1 MQREE
6 TGIFRVAAAVFIGAA
21 IILIIGFFGG
31 TLWSLLAPFLFA
43 WLISL
48 AARPLSKYLYRKT
61 KIPQKL
67 WAAVLIIVLILGVL
81 SAAAWGIVRA
91 WEELSSFLSGFD
103 TEFDG
108 RLSDWL
114 PIPEKFKSTPA
125 LVDFWNRLDTAVE
138 ESVMNIV
145 RAACERIPAVA
156 MGVAKAVP
164 SVFLFLTV
172 SLMSSYY
179 FSVSRLSVWQ
189 RIVSLSGGDDSE
201 WGGRL
206 TRLCGR
212 VSYAAKRYARA
223 YLLLMLLTFAEMFLG
238 FCVIG
243 VKYAFLLA
251 WVVAIVDFL
260 PILGAGTVLVP
271 WAVISLINGD
281 VRIGAGLLII
291 FGISLIVRQ
300 IAEPRIVG
308 ASLGLHPFVSLAAV
322 YVGWVL
328 FGFVGM
334 LLAPAVAMLFAS
346 VKRKEENRPCV

>member
-6 TGIFRVAAAVFIGAA
+6 SGIFRIAAVVFVGAVTILLIGT
-21 IILIIGFFGG
+21 LGG

-67 WAAVLIIVLILGVL
+67 WAAVLIILLVAGVL
-81 SAAAWGIVRA
+81 WGLAWGISRA
-91 WEELSSFLSGFD
+91 WEELSSFISGFD
-103 TEFDG
+103 TQFQGGLTDY
-108 RLSDWL
+108 L
-114 PIPEKFKSTPA
+114 PIPEKFRSSPA
-125 LVDFWNRLDTAVE
+125 LVDFWNRLDTAIE

-145 RAACERIPAVA
+145 RAACERIPAIAMAVA
-156 MGVAKAVP
+156 RAVP
-164 SVFLFLTV
+164 SIFLFLTV

-179 FSVSRLSVWQ
+179 FSVSKLSAWQMIIRLA
-189 RIVSLSGGDDSE
+189 GGEESP

-206 TRLCGR
+206 SRLGSR

-223 YLLLMLLTFAEMFLG
+223 YLLLMLLTFAEMFIG
-238 FCVIG
+238 FCAIG

-260 PILGAGTVLVP
+260 PVLGAGTVLVP

-308 ASLGLHPFVSLAAV
+308 ASLGLHPFVSLASV
-322 YVGWVL
+322 YIGFVL

-334 LLAPAVAMLFAS
+334 LLAPAVAMVFAS
-346 VKRKEENRPCV
+346 ASKKEEIRP